1 MQDRV
6 FRGDTALVEASLYD
20 EDGVTPLPATW
31 VDYSIK
37 KPDGDVFERTTVPV
51 EQSLV
56 SIAFGDTFLP
66 GQYLA
71 QITFT
76 LNDADLTRRSTV
88 LSFEVI
94 DPLESTFDNP
104 GDSPVEK
111 TIDRAWMKLED
122 LFDSEL
128 GGPHLRDRTM
138 ATFSR
143 DKMKLMLPDALY
155 NINFYYQPQ
164 TGYTED
170 DFPFESQQ
178 PLLAEAILIES
189 IRHLMRSYVEQPQ
202 PVGAGTPTYFDRRD
216 YLSRWQQI
224 LQIEEDR
231 FYMWLDLFKRGLM
244 GFGHTSILVGGYA
257 SFTSRYPRYM
267 RGRYPYI
274 YRA

>member
-6 FRGDTALVEASLYD
+6 YKGDTALVEASLYD
-20 EDGVTPLPATW
+20 DDGTSPLPATW

-37 KPDGDVFERTTVPV
+37 KPDGDVFTVSAMPV
-51 EQSLV
+51 DSTLV

-76 LNDADLTRRSTV
+76 LDDPDLTRRSTV
-88 LSFEVI
+88 LSFEVV
-94 DPLESTFDNP
+94 DPLESTFDDP
-104 GDSPVEK
+104 TATDVEH
-111 TIDRAWMKLED
+111 TVDRAWMKLED

-128 GGPHLRDRTM
+128 GGPWLRDKTM

-143 DKMKLMLPDALY
+143 DKMMKFLPDALY
-155 NINFYYQPQ
+155 NINYYYQPQ
-164 TGYTED
+164 TAYTEI
-170 DFPFESQQ
+170 DFPYSTEM
-178 PLLAEAILIES
+178 PLLAQGLLIES

-202 PVGAGTPTYFDRRD
+202 PLGAGTPTYFDRRD
-216 YLSRWQQI
+216 YLQRWQQI

-231 FYMWLDLFKRGLM
+231 FNMWLDLFKRGLM

-257 SFTSRYPRYM
+257 SYTSRYPRYM
-267 RGRYPYI
+267 RGRYPYV
-274 YRA
+274 YRW

>member
-6 FRGDTALVEASLYD
+6 YKGDTALVEASLYD
-20 EDGVTPLPATW
+20 EDGTSPLPATW

-37 KPDGDVFERTTVPV
+37 KPDGDVFEVTTMPV
-51 EQSLV
+51 DSTLV

-76 LNDADLTRRSTV
+76 LDDPDLTRRSTV
-88 LSFEVI
+88 LSFEVV
-94 DPLESTFDNP
+94 DPLESTFDDP
-104 GDSPVEK
+104 TDTDVEK
-111 TIDRAWMKLED
+111 TVDRAWMKLED

-128 GGPHLRDRTM
+128 GGPHLRDRTL

-143 DKMKLMLPDALY
+143 DKMEKFLPDALY

-164 TGYTED
+164 TGYTEA
-170 DFPFESQQ
+170 DFPYSSNM
-178 PLLAEAILIES
+178 PLLAQGLLIES

-202 PVGAGTPTYFDRRD
+202 PMGAGTPTYFDRRE
-216 YLSRWQQI
+216 YLQRWQTI
-224 LQIEEDR
+224 LTLEEDR
-231 FYMWLDLFKRGLM
+231 FNMWLDLFKRGLM

-257 SFTSRYPRYM
+257 SYTSRYPRYM

-274 YRA
+274 YRW